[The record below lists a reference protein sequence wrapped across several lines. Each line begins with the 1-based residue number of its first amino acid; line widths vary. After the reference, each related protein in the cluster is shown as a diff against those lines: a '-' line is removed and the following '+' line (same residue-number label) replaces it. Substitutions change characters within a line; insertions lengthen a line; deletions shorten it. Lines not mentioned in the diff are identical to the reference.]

1 SLRAANGG
9 EANPNMARGDCFNR
23 SALSQ
28 CAVPASGTTLQQPY
42 NREPA
47 LLAIWVDYGI
57 MPTQDHLI
65 ALAM

>member
-42 NREPA
+42 NGHKR
-47 LLAIWVDYGI
+47 LLTSIFKFGMI
-57 MPTQDHLI
+57 ELQFG
-65 ALAM
+65 